1 MTGGGLKARLGDV
14 DGWLEDLYSCRL
26 LSEPSVRN
34 LCSAARDVLVQES
47 NVKHVRS
54 DRYHTTTHHHT
65 TPHHT
70 VPHYITPPYKSDQT
84 THHGVK
90 S

>member
-1 MTGGGLKARLGDV
+1 MTGAGLRASLGDV

-54 DRYHTTTHHHT
+54 DSRQIPHHHT
-65 TPHHT
+65 AERHLTIN
-70 VPHYITPPYKSDQT
+70 YQSLK
-84 THHGVK
+84 G
-90 S
+90 